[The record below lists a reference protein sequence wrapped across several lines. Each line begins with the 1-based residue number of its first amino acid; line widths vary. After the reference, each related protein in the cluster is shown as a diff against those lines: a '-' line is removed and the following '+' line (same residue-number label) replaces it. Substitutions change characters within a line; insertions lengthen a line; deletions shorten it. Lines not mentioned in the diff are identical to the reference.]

1 MTIESL
7 SAADNFDV
15 DMVGAEEEDFEGEG
29 VESVNAEEEDFQV
42 VDILD
47 DDWLIPDNN

>member
-1 MTIESL
+1 
-7 SAADNFDV
+7 
-15 DMVGAEEEDFEGEG
+15 MVGAEEEDFEGDG
-29 VESVNAEEEDFQV
+29 VESGDAEEEDFQV